1 MKYVKSHDIY
11 FIRHGQT
18 DWNVIKRKQ
27 GQTNV
32 PLNNFGREQAKRNG
46 QELKSILTKNPE
58 KYDFVSSPLCRCKET
73 IEIIRYQLGL
83 RSRGY
88 RTDERLMEINYGE
101 WQGNTWDELRETKPE
116 QVNARFTDPWNTTA
130 PEGENYAQLSS
141 RALDWLSEIQQDT
154 IVVGHGGINRCLRG
168 FLEGVES
175 HEIPSIDVP
184 QDRIMK
190 IAGNT
195 IKWH

>member
-18 DWNVIKRKQ
+18 DWNVIRRKQ

-46 QELKSILTKNPE
+46 IELKKILTKDLSA
-58 KYDFVSSPLCRCKET
+58 YDFVSSPLCRTRET
-73 IEIIRYQLGL
+73 MEIVRTELGL
-83 RSRGY
+83 AAKGY
-88 RTDERLMEINYGE
+88 RTDERLMEINYGK
-101 WQGNTWDELRETKPE
+101 WQGNTWDELRQKVPE
-116 QVNARFTDPWNTTA
+116 QVHARFTDPWNTTA

-141 RALDWLSEIQQDT
+141 RTLDWLSEIRQDT

-168 FLEGVES
+168 FLEG
-175 HEIPSIDVP
+175 HEPHKIPSIEVP
-184 QDRIMK
+184 QDKIMR